1 MKKSQKLWFCNLVLL
16 PSYIIFNVLQAY
28 CQVVITVADKNEH
41 APQFT
46 SSSYFGQIFIGNPD
60 SQIGTDES
68 FEKVV
73 VRVRATDRDFGENA
87 RIFYSIGTGMYVMD
101 NWTMDI
107 LQEHI

>member
-1 MKKSQKLWFCNLVLL
+1 M
-16 PSYIIFNVLQAY
+16 
-28 CQVVITVADKNEH
+28 ITVADKNEH

-68 FEKVV
+68 LEKVV

-87 RIFYSIGTGMYVMD
+87 RIFYSIGTGMDVMD
-101 NWTMDI
+101 NKLDYG
-107 LQEHI
+107 HIARAYLKFISDLI